1 MVFTDIK
8 QISIDELLSSTWRDQ
23 FFHALDVI
31 HRVQESLYRMAC
43 EDGEGLQQIKFGTIL
58 TFATVNK
65 LANGK
70 KLKEFTTEDW
80 EQIAEQVVD
89 KAILLDDQLY
99 SKLVFITYADYIDA
113 SAATIEHRVSQGNI
127 DKIRLLSAEIRT
139 KSKALED
146 GDIEETE
153 YIDDCLWICLEA
165 MLKLMAAYME
175 CITEPE
181 LGQFLQAISMYS
193 FEYGR
198 LMLYSKEQKILSGY
212 IENQRKLDEAL
223 EKKYRQ
229 YIDEL
234 EQHSKEFN
242 RLIRCAFDTDFH
254 EKLLASVALAKATG
268 IDDSELLHTVQDVDD
283 FFVQ

>member
-1 MVFTDIK
+1 MVFIDIK

-139 KSKALED
+139 KSKAIED

-175 CITEPE
+175 CITGPE

-198 LMLYSKEQKILSGY
+198 LMLYSKEQEILSGY

>member
-175 CITEPE
+175 CITGPE

-198 LMLYSKEQKILSGY
+198 LMLYSKEQEILSGY

>member
-1 MVFTDIK
+1 MVFIDIK

-175 CITEPE
+175 CITGPE

-198 LMLYSKEQKILSGY
+198 LMLYSKEQEILSGY

>member
-1 MVFTDIK
+1 M
-8 QISIDELLSSTWRDQ
+8 
-23 FFHALDVI
+23 
-31 HRVQESLYRMAC
+31 
-43 EDGEGLQQIKFGTIL
+43 
-58 TFATVNK
+58 
-65 LANGK
+65 ANGK

-175 CITEPE
+175 CITGPE

-198 LMLYSKEQKILSGY
+198 LMLYSKEQEILSGY